1 MHSALWCQLL
11 GRVRCRAALLQLT
24 VLICLAL
31 GELFQPGWSQSSA
44 LCVSQPVGKAFAM
57 VANRS
62 SNGHALASERIK
74 SNDGDEEIIKV
85 GSRLLGLCSAVRKLG
100 D

>member
-1 MHSALWCQLL
+1 
-11 GRVRCRAALLQLT
+11 
-24 VLICLAL
+24 
-31 GELFQPGWSQSSA
+31 
-44 LCVSQPVGKAFAM
+44 M

-85 GSRLLGLCSAVRKLG
+85 GSQFSGLVQQ
-100 D
+100 